1 MIYKTVAK
9 GVEQIHRSYC
19 PFALGTFGTSQI
31 GCACP
36 PKYRARQPGGGR
48 KTFDSLEAA
57 IESTKASSWLTVAG
71 AMRPFGDALDAGIV
85 DVRPSVSKQYLS
97 ALRHNVVPHIGDVRL
112 DRLNRATLT
121 GLADRLVQRD
131 ASASTVRNA
140 FIALRA
146 LHRWAWERGLAGER
160 ETLPSVRLPNG
171 DRDVRSRSMPPAE
184 AAQRINILAHDGE
197 YRASVVY
204 ALALWAGLRR
214 GEIAALRWSDIDF
227 EQRVIRVK
235 RSYSYSTGTEGPPK
249 SKAGLRRVPMP
260 PKLAGM
266 LRNWKRPP
274 GDVAGVVAANNAVIG
289 HFHSGHLQARAN
301 ATWTRAELEP
311 LGLHEARHCYASM
324 LIAAGMN
331 IKQVSTYMGHAS
343 VNITLDRYAHLM
355 PDDTETAINQLS
367 AAGF

>member
-1 MIYKTVAK
+1 MMIYKTVAK

-57 IESTKASSWLTVAG
+57 IDSTKAPSWITVAG
-71 AMRPFGDALDAGIV
+71 AISPFTIATDAGIV
-85 DVRPSVSKQYLS
+85 ELRASVAKQYLS

-121 GLADRLVQRD
+121 QLADTLVQQGV
-131 ASASTVRNA
+131 SASTVRNA

-146 LHRWAWERGLAGER
+146 LHRWAWERGFTEH

-171 DRDVRSRSMPPAE
+171 DRDVRSRSMLPAE

-214 GEIAALRWSDIDF
+214 GEIAALRWCDIDF

-249 SKAGLRRVPMP
+249 SKAGLRRVPIP

-266 LRNWKRPP
+266 LRNWKRPT
-274 GDVAGVVAANNAVIG
+274 DIVAANNAVIG

-301 ATWTRAELEP
+301 AAWKRAELEP